1 MAQNWQLSYL
11 SWVVLLWPM
20 LYSLCG
26 DIDHRCLFSLCLS
39 HAIQYDGSNDDLDW
53 RIDFRY
59 LNFVCIIKYLRSR
72 LIKGCFIEWKCLR
85 LSNFNLR
92 LDLIK
97 TSFFKVLTYLNRS
110 GGKFYMVL
118 KKKSAQSVY
127 FYRFYGHF
135 KFCPKINLHNFCL

>member
-1 MAQNWQLSYL
+1 M
-11 SWVVLLWPM
+11 V
-20 LYSLCG
+20 
-26 DIDHRCLFSLCLS
+26 
-39 HAIQYDGSNDDLDW
+39 QYDGSNDDLDW

-59 LNFVCIIKYLRSR
+59 PNFICIIKYLRSR
-72 LIKGCFIEWKCLR
+72 LSKGCFIEWKCLH

-118 KKKSAQSVY
+118 KKKSAQSVH

-135 KFCPKINLHNFCL
+135 KFCPKINLHNICLLNITIKPVKMVQLSWFFFQNYIKFFARSNVNG